1 MTEKLCNNRYA
12 QVEDNLK
19 YILEEIHSAAISAG
33 RNPAEIQLLAAT
45 KTVPADV
52 INHAIACG
60 VTLIGENRVQE
71 WMDKR
76 DQLHLDG
83 VQAHFIGHLQTNKVN
98 LIVGQVGMIESVD
111 SVRLAQLIAKRSEQ
125 LGLVTDVLL
134 EVNVGREESKSGFAA
149 EMLADSL
156 YQISQLSHIR
166 VRGLMAI
173 PPASANSAQIH
184 KNFSFLHQL
193 FIDIRAQKIDNSN
206 MEFLSMGMSRDFRE
220 AIQEGA
226 HIVRIGS
233 ALFGE
238 RR

>member
-83 VQAHFIGHLQTNKVN
+83 VQAHL
-98 LIVGQVGMIESVD
+98 
-111 SVRLAQLIAKRSEQ
+111 
-125 LGLVTDVLL
+125 
-134 EVNVGREESKSGFAA
+134 SGI
-149 EMLADSL
+149 
-156 YQISQLSHIR
+156 YRPI
-166 VRGLMAI
+166 
-173 PPASANSAQIH
+173 
-184 KNFSFLHQL
+184 K
-193 FIDIRAQKIDNSN
+193 
-206 MEFLSMGMSRDFRE
+206 
-220 AIQEGA
+220 
-226 HIVRIGS
+226 
-233 ALFGE
+233 
-238 RR
+238 